1 MVLGNTFFLEINGFT
16 YDIKRAPLNFLKNI
30 GKKEGLPNN
39 DVYAMVEPNNNLWIS
54 FDK

>member
-30 GKKEGLPNN
+30 GKIQAHNGKCKKNH
-39 DVYAMVEPNNNLWIS
+39 ATH
-54 FDK
+54 